1 VTHKKL
7 YSLIAIFLFCTGCDV
22 TQTTPSI
29 STPEFV
35 TATLPPTALPAATQT
50 APLPTVAPTIV
61 PISGSTTT
69 EVNVRAETSTASA
82 SLGTIGAFSPIQII
96 GKDASGYWV
105 QIVFSSSPTGTGWV
119 RADYVQVTDAT
130 AEIPVVDA
138 GTGNGSALRGVVLR
152 GVNVRNGPGKDFGS
166 LGLLNQNDVVPILGK
181 DSSGTWVKIEYPASP
196 DGAGWVAL
204 EFLQVE
210 NPDAIPVLNENAQP
224 TEAATNAVGI
234 ETPLV
239 FASAKAALTDGDT
252 AEVPLALF
260 TISAASAR
268 AFQFQGE
275 VSAPDGDGVDWIGFS
290 SQSKNVVIQVL
301 CDSTGIQVELQQIGG
316 TPNLLSLSC
325 GGVQKI
331 QVNSEQVYLLRVSP
345 ITSGSPI
352 YIYYNLKIKSAP

>member
-1 VTHKKL
+1 
-7 YSLIAIFLFCTGCDV
+7 
-22 TQTTPSI
+22 
-29 STPEFV
+29 
-35 TATLPPTALPAATQT
+35 
-50 APLPTVAPTIV
+50 
-61 PISGSTTT
+61 
-69 EVNVRAETSTASA
+69 
-82 SLGTIGAFSPIQII
+82 
-96 GKDASGYWV
+96 
-105 QIVFSSSPTGTGWV
+105 
-119 RADYVQVTDAT
+119 
-130 AEIPVVDA
+130 
-138 GTGNGSALRGVVLR
+138 
-152 GVNVRNGPGKDFGS
+152 
-166 LGLLNQNDVVPILGK
+166 
-181 DSSGTWVKIEYPASP
+181 
-196 DGAGWVAL
+196 
-204 EFLQVE
+204 
-210 NPDAIPVLNENAQP
+210 
-224 TEAATNAVGI
+224 
-234 ETPLV
+234 
-239 FASAKAALTDGDT
+239 LTDGDT